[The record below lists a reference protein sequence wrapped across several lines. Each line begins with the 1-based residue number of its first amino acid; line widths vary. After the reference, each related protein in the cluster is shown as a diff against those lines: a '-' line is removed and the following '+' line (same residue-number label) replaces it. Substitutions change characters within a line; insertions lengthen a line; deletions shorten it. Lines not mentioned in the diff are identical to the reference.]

1 MYFMYLMYGER
12 DFTALTVTA
21 PLIGPA
27 VVHEREFVGNER
39 HFCALSDPVGNPLRQ
54 APAVGQSTGF
64 SLIHVH
70 VRNLNRTGKY
80 AGEHQH
86 HDKNPSDCGSVFGST
101 ARRAP
106 VP

>member
-39 HFCALSDPVGNPLRQ
+39 HFCAFSDPVGNPFRQ
-54 APAVGQSTGF
+54 APAS
-64 SLIHVH
+64 
-70 VRNLNRTGKY
+70 RT
-80 AGEHQH
+80 AGRFQ
-86 HDKNPSDCGSVFGST
+86 KNTRAP
-101 ARRAP
+101 AKPAPRWKIRRRASTP
-106 VP
+106 